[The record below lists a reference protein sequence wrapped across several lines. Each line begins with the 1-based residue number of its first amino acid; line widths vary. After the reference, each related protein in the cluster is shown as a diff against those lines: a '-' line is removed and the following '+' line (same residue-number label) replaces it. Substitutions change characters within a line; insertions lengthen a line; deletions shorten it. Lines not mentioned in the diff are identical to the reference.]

1 MTKSQL
7 IEAVAKA
14 EGITLKM
21 AELAVNVT
29 FETMEEALINGDRL
43 EVRGFGSFKVKNY
56 DGYKGRNPKT
66 GEVIEVKPKRLPF
79 FKVGKDLKKRV
90 NGEQ

>member
-29 FETMEEALINGDRL
+29 FEAMEEALIKGDRL

>member
-7 IEAVAKA
+7 IEAVARA
-14 EGITLKM
+14 EGITLRM

-29 FETMEEALINGDRL
+29 FEAMEEALIKGDRL
-43 EVRGFGSFKVKNY
+43 EVRGFGSFKVKEY
-56 DGYKGRNPKT
+56 QGYKGRNPKT

-79 FKVGKDLKKRV
+79 FKVGKDLKMRV
-90 NGEQ
+90 NGEK